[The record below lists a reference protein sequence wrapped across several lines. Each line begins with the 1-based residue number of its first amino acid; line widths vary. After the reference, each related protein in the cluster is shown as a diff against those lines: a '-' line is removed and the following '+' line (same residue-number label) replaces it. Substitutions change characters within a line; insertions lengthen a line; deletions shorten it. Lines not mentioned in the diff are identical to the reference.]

1 MEQKEIQ
8 IPTEIAR
15 FKLGYFGAEIQWL
28 NPFDSISIF
37 ELRNHKNELI
47 YKAFLQNKPIVIV
60 DVEKYITESYS
71 VEIKNIA
78 SGKIKLYSIA
88 Y

>member
-1 MEQKEIQ
+1 MEQKKIK
-8 IPTEIAR
+8 IPEIAM
-15 FKLGYFGAEIQWL
+15 FKYGYFGVEIEWF

-37 ELRNHKNELI
+37 ELRNSKNELI
-47 YKAFLQNKPIVIV
+47 YKAYLQTEPITIF
-60 DVEKYITESYS
+60 DIEKYITESYS

-78 SGKIKLYSIA
+78 SGEIKLYGIA

>member
-1 MEQKEIQ
+1 MQ
-8 IPTEIAR
+8 IPTDIAR
-15 FKLGYFGAEIQWL
+15 FNFGYLGAEIQWL

-37 ELRNHKNELI
+37 ELRNNKNELI
-47 YKAFLQNKPIVIV
+47 YKAYLQTEPITIF
-60 DVEKYITESYS
+60 DIEKYITESYS

-78 SGKIKLYSIA
+78 SGEIKLYSIA

>member
-1 MEQKEIQ
+1 MEQIQ

-15 FKLGYFGAEIQWL
+15 FKIGYFETEIEWL

-37 ELRNHKNELI
+37 ELKNTNNELI
-47 YKAFLQNKPIVIV
+47 YKAYLQTEPIVIF
-60 DVEKYITESYS
+60 DIEKYIDKSYS
-71 VEIKNIA
+71 VEIKNIK
-78 SGKIKLYSIA
+78 SGEIKIYSIA